1 MYRVERLAGLCW
13 GWNWGGGGGGE
24 HWQIYIGNVQSRGR
38 IVGGGGGGGGRGEVW
53 GDWTL
58 KSLNY
63 ECYFPLLFNNQNPLP
78 LTDRVFH

>member
-1 MYRVERLAGLCW
+1 MYRVERLAGLYW
-13 GWNWGGGGGGE
+13 GWIGGGGENTDRFTLVMYRVEAGLCWGGGG
-24 HWQIYIGNVQSRGR
+24 RGH
-38 IVGGGGGGGGRGEVW
+38 GRGEVW

-58 KSLNY
+58 ESLNY